1 LANKERVFIRPDDLR
16 RGTPRPVRSEVT
28 RTALLHAAARVV
40 GELGYAEASVA
51 RITKV
56 AGVAQ
61 GTFYN
66 YFQSRQEILDQILP
80 SLSDEMLEYIRVR
93 VSGMRDAVEREE
105 KQFRA
110 FFEFLAER
118 PEFFR
123 VLHEAEQFTPDAF
136 RTHHS
141 KVETGY
147 TRWLARVAATGAL
160 KSFSAEELMVV
171 ARILMAARDYISS
184 LYSLSDGKTAHPLP
198 GVVVTAYMKLLE
210 GGLFA
215 PPARELRPQRQPRR
229 SNGKSTKSRPPRS
242 IDTP

>member
-1 LANKERVFIRPDDLR
+1 LANKERAFIRPDDLR

-28 RTALLHAAARVV
+28 RTALLHAAAGVV

-93 VSGMRDAVEREE
+93 VSGLRDAVAREE

-123 VLHEAEQFTPDAF
+123 VLHEAEQFAPEAF

-141 KVETGY
+141 KIETGY
-147 TRWLARVAATGAL
+147 TRWLTRVAASGTVKGY
-160 KSFSAEELMVV
+160 SEEELMVV

-198 GVVVTAYMKLLE
+198 AVVVTAYMKLLTE
-210 GGLFA
+210 GLFA
-215 PPARELRPQRQPRR
+215 APAKRQQPGRRPRK
-229 SNGKSTKSRPPRS
+229 SNGKSAKSRPPRS
-242 IDTP
+242 IDSP

>member
-1 LANKERVFIRPDDLR
+1 MANKERAFIRPDDLR

-28 RTALLHAAARVV
+28 RTALLHAAVRVV

-56 AGVAQ
+56 AGIAQ

-80 SLSDEMLEYIRVR
+80 SLSNKMLDYIRVR
-93 VSGMRDAVEREE
+93 VSGIRDCVAREE

-123 VLHEAEQFTPDAF
+123 VLHEAEQFAPGAY

-141 KVETGY
+141 TIETSY
-147 TRWLARVAATGAL
+147 TRWLNSVAATGAL
-160 KSFSAEELMVV
+160 KGYSEEEIIVV

-184 LYSLSDGKTAHPLP
+184 LYSLSDGKSARPLP
-198 GVVVTAYMKLLE
+198 EVVVSAYMKLLTK
-210 GGLFA
+210 GLFSA
-215 PPARELRPQRQPRR
+215 PETSPGQDDM
-229 SNGKSTKSRPPRS
+229 NGKSTKRRVPRPIASR
-242 IDTP
+242 